1 MRIYASSFPM
11 TVCFH
16 FKWFCRNGPKSNLNF
31 AILTPTE
38 SRGDADSDSEQ
49 GAEKEQRSRRKRRK
63 KKPALRPDCEKDGA
77 APASEPGTAPG
88 QEPEGGEG
96 VSKNKR
102 RKLKKKRRKEK
113 LLSLGLVPQAAA
125 VEFTYRKDGDDES
138 GRRVAEVSDFLRST
152 MKLYM
157 SDCEWRAGSRNRM
170 SCYKS

>member
-1 MRIYASSFPM
+1 M
-11 TVCFH
+11 CFH
-16 FKWFCRNGPKSNLNF
+16 FKWFWRNGPKRNLKF
-31 AILTPTE
+31 AILTPAE
-38 SRGDADSDSEQ
+38 SRGDADWDSEQ
-49 GAEKEQRSRRKRRK
+49 GGEKEQKSRRRKRRK

-88 QEPEGGEG
+88 QAHEPEGGEG

-125 VEFTYRKDGDDES
+125 VEFTYRRDDDDES

-157 SDCEWRAGSRNRM
+157 SDCE
-170 SCYKS
+170 